1 MKVNT
6 KQFIHKKI
14 VIDTSAL
21 IKPYLAEENSLFI
34 RDLTQLH
41 LQKQLSI
48 FSTPLITFEL
58 LNVLSIEL
66 RDPEKV
72 KTLFNKY
79 LELKIP
85 LIYPDYTTASHAI
98 PYSCS
103 NKKISFYDSSYH
115 ALAKQ
120 LDGILITAD
129 KKYYEK
135 MKDEGNIFL
144 LN

>member
-1 MKVNT
+1 MKVNI
-6 KQFIHKKI
+6 KNFLKKI
-14 VIDTSAL
+14 VVIDTSAL
-21 IKPYLAEENSLFI
+21 VKYFKEENFTDWVEQI
-34 RDLTQLH
+34 IELH
-41 LQKQLSI
+41 LKKQLSI
-48 FSTPLITFEL
+48 FSTPLLTFEL
-58 LNVLSIEL
+58 LNVLSIEF

-79 LELKIP
+79 LELDIP
-85 LIYPDYTTASHAI
+85 LIYPEYTTASHAI

-120 LDGILITAD
+120 LDATLITAD

-135 MKDEGNIFL
+135 MKDKGNIFL